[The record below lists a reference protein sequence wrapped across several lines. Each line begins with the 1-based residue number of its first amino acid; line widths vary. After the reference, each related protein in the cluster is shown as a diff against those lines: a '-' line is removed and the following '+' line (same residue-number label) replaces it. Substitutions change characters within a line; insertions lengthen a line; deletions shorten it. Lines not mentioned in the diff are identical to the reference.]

1 MSVHNDCMSMS
12 EMILIMVV
20 AGMLSTMNIWTNDI
34 NNIRFHINDV
44 YMVSLMI
51 SWSLLLSSLLH
62 LKQES
67 SYTMLLISI
76 SLVLVILYL
85 IRTQTF
91 VDDKNFLNG
100 MISHHSMGVLMSDK
114 IKDKTTNPKIKALA
128 NNIIQSQEKEIEIM
142 NGIIAELDIR

>member
-1 MSVHNDCMSMS
+1 MNTNNNGTSMS
-12 EMILIMVV
+12 EMILIMIV

-34 NNIRFHINDV
+34 NNVRFHINDV

-62 LKQES
+62 LKQAS
-67 SYTMLLISI
+67 SYTMLFISI

-91 VDDKNFLNG
+91 VDDQQYLNG
-100 MISHHSMGVLMSDK
+100 MISHHSMAVTMSDK
-114 IKDKTTNPKIKALA
+114 IKDKTKNPKIKELA
-128 NNIIQSQEKEIEIM
+128 NNIIQAQEKEITLM
-142 NGIIAELDIR
+142 NNIVTKMKH